1 MNWLFCI
8 IGFLR
13 TKRLQIVLREHE
25 LRSLKTLL
33 PPGRVFTDQASLIS
47 YEVDAGMDRGRPEG
61 VVFPH
66 SARDVVRVVRW
77 AAKHA
82 VPLIAR
88 GAGTGLSGGAVAD
101 RGGIIVEF
109 AHMKRILEIDE
120 RGRSAVV
127 EPAVIN
133 LALDE
138 QVKMKGMYFPPDPA
152 SQRASTVGG
161 NVAENSGGPHCF
173 KYGVTSNYV
182 QGLDVVLADGR
193 HVRVGGRALDYPEYD
208 LCGLLTG
215 SEGMLAL
222 ITAIT
227 VRLVRNPPAI
237 KTLLA
242 VFDSVEQA
250 GRGVSAVIAAGL
262 VPATMEMM
270 DQNIIQ
276 IIEPFAHAGLPIEA
290 QAILIIDVDG
300 YPASLNQQI
309 AEVAHI
315 LQAHG
320 GRDLRVASSS
330 EERNQIWFARKSA
343 AGAITRLAPAY
354 YTIDI
359 TVPRSRLTETLFEV
373 NQICN
378 KYQLRVGY
386 VFHAGDGNLHPLVLI
401 PDPEDRKL
409 VERVHR
415 AGHEIVELA
424 VSKDGSLSGEHGIGI
439 EKREFMPLMFNDAEL
454 AAMWDVKEV
463 FDPKNVLNPGKI
475 FPAPTGFTLTSS
487 SNENIRWG
495 GSGEEKG
502 GDPWVAQSI
511 HPNEY
516 ARWGGSGEEKGGDP
530 WVAQNGVIAGNEI
543 STSPG
548 GGDASVPSPLHTSP
562 APTGRVVL
570 PVTVGDAAGVLL
582 SATKDKRKIYIRGRL
597 EVSEGQ
603 RDSLVLST
611 AQLRGIKTYAAE
623 DLYVTVGAGTT
634 LAEIQSFLALEQK
647 QVPMAAPWTGTTI
660 GGLIATNV
668 NAPMRMRYGAI
679 RDLVLCASIALA
691 DGRVIRVGRPV
702 IKNVAGFDLTKVFVG
717 SHGTLGLIADVTIK
731 LVVKPRT
738 QRTLLVPF
746 DDYRHGLTLTRKLL
760 PLALVASAIVLCK
773 DCVIPGVA
781 HSTQSPYMFAYTA
794 EGVPED
800 VQAELDQA
808 RGVLRT
814 VGGAEPIEV
823 EGLSGTDIWAAHLQG
838 SRGKLLVRAGVA
850 AKDVAAYIDDQA
862 DVLNEG
868 AFLADVGNGLV
879 YAIGAHV
886 EDAEEA
892 RTWVEMLRQP
902 ASGMGGYAVV
912 MDMPDDWREVIE
924 RWGYEP
930 EAVDLMRRLKRRWD
944 PEGILNVGEF
954 VV

>member
-1 MNWLFCI
+1 MVRRRGDGF

-66 SARDVVRVVRW
+66 SVRDVVGVVRW
-77 AAKHA
+77 ADKHT

-138 QVKMKGMYFPPDPA
+138 QVKLMGMYFPPDPA

-193 HVRVGGRALDYPEYD
+193 HVHIGGRALDYPEYD

-262 VPATMEMM
+262 VPATME
-270 DQNIIQ
+270 
-276 IIEPFAHAGLPIEA
+276 IIEPFAHAGLPTEA

-300 YPASLNQQI
+300 YPASLDQQI

-401 PDPEDRKL
+401 PDPEDREL

-475 FPAPTGFTLTSS
+475 FPAPTGFTLTFS
-487 SNENIRWG
+487 SNE
-495 GSGEEKG
+495 
-502 GDPWVAQSI
+502 DT
-511 HPNEY
+511 
-516 ARWGGSGEEKGGDP
+516 RWGGSGEEKGGDP
-530 WVAQNGVIAGNEI
+530 WVAQNGIIAGNEL
-543 STSPG
+543 STSHS
-548 GGDASVPSPLHTSP
+548 GGDASVPSPLHTTP

-582 SATKDKRKIYIRGRL
+582 SATKDKRKIYISGRL
-597 EVSEGQ
+597 EASKGQ
-603 RDSLVLST
+603 LDSLVLST

-647 QVPMAAPWTGTTI
+647 QVPLAAPWTGTTI

-668 NAPMRMRYGAI
+668 NAPLRMRYGAI
-679 RDLVLCASIALA
+679 RDLVLCATVALA

-717 SHGTLGLIADVTIK
+717 SHGTLGLIADLTLK

-773 DCVIPGVA
+773 DCAIPGVA
-781 HSTQSPYMFAYTA
+781 YSTQSPYMSAYTA

-800 VQAELDQA
+800 VQAELDQV
-808 RGVLRT
+808 REVLRT

-868 AFLADVGNGLV
+868 AFLADMGNGSV
-879 YAIGAHV
+879 YAVGTHV

-892 RTWVEMLRQP
+892 HTWVEMLRQP

>member
-300 YPASLNQQI
+300 YPASLDQQI

-502 GDPWVAQSI
+502 GDPWVAQ
-511 HPNEY
+511 
-516 ARWGGSGEEKGGDP
+516 
-530 WVAQNGVIAGNEI
+530 NGVIAGNEV

-623 DLYVTVGAGTT
+623 DLYVTAGAGTT

-647 QVPMAAPWTGTTI
+647 QVPLAAPWTGTTI

-702 IKNVAGFDLTKVFVG
+702 IKDVAGFDLTKVFVG
-717 SHGTLGLIADVTIK
+717 SHGTLGLIADVTLK

-760 PLALVASAIVLCK
+760 PLALVASAIALCK
-773 DCVIPGVA
+773 DCAIPGVVR
-781 HSTQSPYMFAYTA
+781 STQSPYMFAYTA

-800 VQAELDQA
+800 VQAELDQV

-868 AFLADVGNGLV
+868 AFLADMGNGLV